1 MSGFTNDNQP
11 PQPRLR
17 RNQSISLGDGAT
29 PQQRKGA
36 NVFGFI
42 PESSPSRQ
50 HTSSSSSSNSS
61 FQSPLPTEKTNPL
74 RRDTEQR
81 HNKARENYGEITGYH
96 GSSFDMSS
104 LLPAKARTEGKEN
117 VNFLN
122 LYNVVAEY
130 FKDQIIEIKGGEF
143 QTLKNSHDIYYELQ
157 KNKYSNM
164 KTRSLNTYEK
174 WVNVDISEYTT
185 NLDGLFKTYEND
197 TDKLKNELFIQLPV
211 IIKRLY
217 SQNSDNENKLLM
229 SLYALYFYY
238 KRSDETTQFIKD
250 FFRNRYMSTPAI
262 KQARKNE
269 IARDAKNSYEK
280 GGFTNF
286 PSPPRNNS
294 GYSKPVV
301 NADSV
306 DEQQDIRDQILRTEL
321 INIIRESILPN
332 SSVEGLNPVRID
344 EFKEGNND
352 SLKIDSDVTH
362 EEVREGEE
370 QGKDVVGDIT
380 NIEDYF
386 NNISRLKPDVTNIIM
401 NAMSDSDNLIT
412 VVDGNIN
419 TSSELEK
426 KSSDSEK
433 KPSDLEQLASELGGQ
448 YMREN
453 LQGGIEVETKVQ
465 NEKGIETT
473 QTDRVIIGTK
483 MEIKGFQNTAKKE
496 EEKIVC
502 ILDKD
507 TGNGIDHPR
516 RSSRTKKT
524 LEKLEQN
531 QEEPK
536 KREKKTVEK
545 QQLVKQDGEYVQ
557 GTSVFSASTSTFSK
571 AGSQIILDLVNSD
584 PNLKI
589 SIDELIGG
597 DLKGTNSSQIY
608 TKLLYYTCQL
618 RPSTADFQQPTAA
631 EARGAAATGISEKTQ
646 FADIWGPWVF
656 NYASGQ
662 PERNGEDGSQPV
674 KCYICKQNLVP
685 FSQKVKWGNKGKE
698 RSCSEMEHTLPCI
711 TAFTQAPIYIL
722 LNKYKHNGEGYLKLW
737 RKFTED
743 KYGDDGDDSIYKN
756 MKELYQMIN
765 EYDKFDE
772 SIIEQKL
779 ENLMTKFKQ
788 HCVTFGGPVHDPT
801 FNWVIEVI
809 KYWLFEFSYAH
820 HICNQVKSNRDIEN
834 TKEMKSYLVE
844 TSKRWKTNLDA
855 IDNGERKYVIYKDAN
870 YNGTDTIKKKFDLN
884 TQSNRE
890 NLKKRFEMMRSFS
903 GTKGKGGSIRHTY
916 KNITRIP
923 IEVTEDDKIDIM
935 TVMVTK
941 GMIMMYKYYK
951 REKLRKPSSST
962 KPKPTKQKTNQMSL
976 AAAMGLK
983 EVEPQSKGDR
993 KRMLEFGDREGN
1005 NKKSNTYT
1013 SAQTVGRNL
1022 KRKGPPGKGKRK
1034 RGGTIKRK
1042 QNRRNQRTIKRKVK
1056 KNRKQR
1062 TIKRKQNKRKQRTIK
1077 KQKK

>member
-1 MSGFTNDNQP
+1 M
-11 PQPRLR
+11 
-17 RNQSISLGDGAT
+17 
-29 PQQRKGA
+29 
-36 NVFGFI
+36 
-42 PESSPSRQ
+42 
-50 HTSSSSSSNSS
+50 
-61 FQSPLPTEKTNPL
+61 
-74 RRDTEQR
+74 
-81 HNKARENYGEITGYH
+81 
-96 GSSFDMSS
+96 
-104 LLPAKARTEGKEN
+104 
-117 VNFLN
+117 
-122 LYNVVAEY
+122 
-130 FKDQIIEIKGGEF
+130 
-143 QTLKNSHDIYYELQ
+143 
-157 KNKYSNM
+157 
-164 KTRSLNTYEK
+164 
-174 WVNVDISEYTT
+174 
-185 NLDGLFKTYEND
+185 
-197 TDKLKNELFIQLPV
+197 
-211 IIKRLY
+211 
-217 SQNSDNENKLLM
+217 SDN
-229 SLYALYFYY
+229 
-238 KRSDETTQFIKD
+238 I
-250 FFRNRYMSTPAI
+250 
-262 KQARKNE
+262 
-269 IARDAKNSYEK
+269 
-280 GGFTNF
+280 
-286 PSPPRNNS
+286 
-294 GYSKPVV
+294 
-301 NADSV
+301 
-306 DEQQDIRDQILRTEL
+306 
-321 INIIRESILPN
+321 
-332 SSVEGLNPVRID
+332 
-344 EFKEGNND
+344 
-352 SLKIDSDVTH
+352 H
-362 EEVREGEE
+362 
-370 QGKDVVGDIT
+370 
-380 NIEDYF
+380 
-386 NNISRLKPDVTNIIM
+386 
-401 NAMSDSDNLIT
+401 
-412 VVDGNIN
+412 
-419 TSSELEK
+419 
-426 KSSDSEK
+426 
-433 KPSDLEQLASELGGQ
+433 
-448 YMREN
+448 
-453 LQGGIEVETKVQ
+453 GGIKVI
-465 NEKGIETT
+465 NEKEV
-473 QTDRVIIGTK
+473 QELVIIGS
-483 MEIKGFQNTAKKE
+483 KE
-496 EEKIVC
+496 KEDKIVEP
-502 ILDKD
+502 LVTRD
-507 TGNGIDHPR
+507 TKEGIYKEGVR
-516 RSSRTKKT
+516 RSARVPVPKPITQEVTVTK
-524 LEKLEQN
+524 
-531 QEEPK
+531 PK
-536 KREKKTVEK
+536 KVKKQSIFKNTGKKVES
-545 QQLVKQDGEYVQ
+545 QHEHASIL
-557 GTSVFSASTSTFSK
+557 SASTFSQ
-571 AGSQIILDLVNSD
+571 AASQIILDLVNND

-589 SIDELIGG
+589 PIEELIGG
-597 DLKGTNSSQIY
+597 DASESSQKY
-608 TKLLYYTCQL
+608 TKLLHYTCKL
-618 RPSTADFQQPTAA
+618 RPRTDFFQVPKSAD
-631 EARGAAATGISEKTQ
+631 ARDAAAIGISEKTQ

-662 PERNGEDGSQPV
+662 PERNGEDDSQQV

-685 FSQKVKWGNKGKE
+685 FSTKAVWGKGK

-711 TAFTQAPIYIL
+711 TAFTQAPTYVL
-722 LNKYKHNGEGYLKLW
+722 LDRYKHNGTGYLKLW
-737 RKFTED
+737 KKFTERE
-743 KYGDDGDDSIYKN
+743 DDPTIYDN

-765 EYDKFDE
+765 EDDDFNKEGIKDLLG
-772 SIIEQKL
+772 I
-779 ENLMTKFKQ
+779 LMSAFKE
-788 HCVTFGGPVHDPT
+788 HCVTFGGAVHENT